1 MIWLT
6 WRQFR
11 TQAVVAAVILAAAVA
26 ALVVDARAIA
36 QLWADSGA
44 ATCPATG
51 ACAALQTFSSAT
63 SAGTVRTLTV
73 LGTALLYVAPP
84 LIGLFWGAP
93 MVAREVENGTQR
105 LVWNQ
110 SVTRTRWLTTKLLV
124 LGGGS
129 MALTGALSA
138 VVWWASRR
146 LDVTVLSRIGPLLFG
161 ARGIVPVGYAAFAFT
176 LGVVAGLVI
185 RRTVGAMAATLAIY
199 LAVVGVMTLGVRAA
213 LIPATHLIRPLSL
226 DRIEAFGTSHNGDV
240 MRVIAEPNL
249 PGAWIL
255 HNRTLTSSGAE
266 FTGPANPQVCGR
278 DLPPKGCMDWVAS
291 LGLRQDVVYQPAS
304 HFWPL
309 QWAEFGVFAALTALL
324 VAAGF
329 WWLRR
334 RTA

>member
-11 TQAVVAAVILAAAVA
+11 TQAVVAVVILAAAVA